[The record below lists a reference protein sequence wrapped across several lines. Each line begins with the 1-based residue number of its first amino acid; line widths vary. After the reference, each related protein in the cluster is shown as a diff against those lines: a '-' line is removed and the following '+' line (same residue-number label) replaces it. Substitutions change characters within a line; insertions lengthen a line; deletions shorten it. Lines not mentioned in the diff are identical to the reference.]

1 MHDEL
6 GLVGGV
12 RLHGDIGLGLGGVRF
27 TSPKSLVPNIY
38 IYMGMTLGLGKSM
51 LFLDNEP

>member
-12 RLHGDIGLGLGGVRF
+12 RLHGDIGLGRGGVRF
-27 TSPKSLVPNIY
+27 TSPKSVVPNIY
-38 IYMGMTLGLGKSM
+38 IYILHISIAV
-51 LFLDNEP
+51 